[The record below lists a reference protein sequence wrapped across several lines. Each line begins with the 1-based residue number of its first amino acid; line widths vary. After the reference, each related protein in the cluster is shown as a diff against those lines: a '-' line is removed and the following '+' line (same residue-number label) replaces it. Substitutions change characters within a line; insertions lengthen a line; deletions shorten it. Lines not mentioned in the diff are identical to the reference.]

1 MMTIKQTLAIE
12 RMWSEGVMVRE
23 IALEVGASE
32 RAVYCY
38 AYRHRDKCPKRPE
51 GRRADESRY
60 KRAARLVAG
69 GATYKAA
76 AEVLGVHERT
86 VARMAK
92 RHKERSSNEHH

>member
-1 MMTIKQTLAIE
+1 MMTIKQALAIE
-12 RMWSEGVMVRE
+12 RLWSEGVSARA

-60 KRAARLVAG
+60 KSAARLVAG

-76 AEVLGVHERT
+76 GEALGVHERT
-86 VARMAK
+86 IARMVK
-92 RHKERSSNEHH
+92 RHRAVEA